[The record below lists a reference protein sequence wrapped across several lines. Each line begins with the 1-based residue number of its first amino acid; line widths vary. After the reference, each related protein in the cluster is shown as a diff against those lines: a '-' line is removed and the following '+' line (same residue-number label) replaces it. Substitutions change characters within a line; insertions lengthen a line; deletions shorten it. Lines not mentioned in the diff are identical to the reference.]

1 MKPKTLLIEFGIIAA
16 SFILSIAFVSWITGS
31 NFFGKKVVDINL
43 HDTYFV
49 IKLSWQLLLIPG
61 LVLLII
67 IFLVKETYHH
77 FKYRFPNL
85 ILLTAIF
92 LLNVLIFDAMQ
103 RAVKYIPL
111 TSSWT
116 IYQPLPALPKTE
128 SSPVTN
134 LLITQF
140 LHILFYIEL
149 VFMALLVIVAILTGK
164 NWNNNER

>member
-1 MKPKTLLIEFGIIAA
+1 
-16 SFILSIAFVSWITGS
+16 
-31 NFFGKKVVDINL
+31 
-43 HDTYFV
+43 
-49 IKLSWQLLLIPG
+49 
-61 LVLLII
+61 
-67 IFLVKETYHH
+67 
-77 FKYRFPNL
+77 
-85 ILLTAIF
+85 
-92 LLNVLIFDAMQ
+92 MQ